1 MTAPLE
7 LTWNCEVEPTEN
19 KDEGLVVPIPT
30 FPLLSN
36 RVIPF
41 VQAFAPDLYCK
52 FKAPVAGLMIPLAPP
67 RVRVAEVEALPVGA
81 PMFKVVAAP
90 AKLTVVAVV
99 LRRSKEVDP
108 VVKDVVITGEV
119 KVLVPAKV

>member
-1 MTAPLE
+1 
-7 LTWNCEVEPTEN
+7 
-19 KDEGLVVPIPT
+19 
-30 FPLLSN
+30 
-36 RVIPF
+36 
-41 VQAFAPDLYCK
+41 
-52 FKAPVAGLMIPLAPP
+52 
-67 RVRVAEVEALPVGA
+67 
-81 PMFKVVAAP
+81 VVAAP